1 MEFRTTPEGASTSIA
16 AAGAVAYVG
25 TADGLIQAYRLFGDL
40 APYLQVRVA
49 NNAPVEQLQALP
61 SSGLLL
67 RLAGGVVAAH
77 ALDGLRF
84 VARIH
89 PSRATRFHS
98 DASAP
103 TPNVCVCAGHSTAWL
118 YELRA
123 PPALRWRRWDLEEAP
138 CAVHLGAQRAALA
151 APSACFVLDAATG
164 ATLAALPMPLPP
176 PGALASACL
185 VPCAAE
191 PDALLVLLRD
201 EAGAGAGA
209 LLRLGEGG
217 DDAAIAALD
226 GALAARAAAA
236 PVDAAGGVGGVALL
250 EGDKLV
256 VLSPALPA
264 SGGAVHAWER
274 KLPPLVDD
282 AATEEPSLFSR
293 VAAHRRASNRAADDE
308 RAPTTAA
315 AAAAPSGRPAVA
327 LHGLHALVAWGD
339 ALLCCALGGSGDGD
353 GAAAAW
359 PAARGDLGAPRSHPA
374 AATVAARRDALVAR
388 VGTSAT
394 PRATPT
400 WAEAEAALAGAGR
413 LASELGAALSDERL
427 LAGGADG
434 GDGAA
439 SDDAEVLVFG
449 ALHDPLLALLRRT
462 LAAEQQ
468 LLRRGARAAVRRG
481 AEACGVPP
489 AAAAVLARADAARP
503 RWAELCA
510 APTPSA
516 KLAALAAACDALA
529 AVGGEVNAEELLPL
543 VGYSAARAVDGGGA
557 AELALHLA
565 FCERLMPAADA
576 RGKVAYCLT
585 TAQAALAALK
595 LEEGDEKEEQCCV
608 A

>member
-1 MEFRTTPEGASTSIA
+1 MDFRLRPDEAGHGIPRASTSIA

-25 TADGLIQAYRLFGDL
+25 TADGLIQAYRLFGGS
-40 APYLQVRVA
+40 APFLQVRVA

-123 PPALRWRRWDLEEAP
+123 PPTLRWRRWDLEEAP

-176 PGALASACL
+176 PGALAAACL

-217 DDAAIAALD
+217 EDAAIAALD

-256 VLSPALPA
+256 VLSPALPRA
-264 SGGAVHAWER
+264 AAPCTRGSENCRRWPTT
-274 KLPPLVDD
+274 PPRR
-282 AATEEPSLFSR
+282 SLSLLK

-308 RAPTTAA
+308 RAPTTPA
-315 AAAAPSGRPAVA
+315 AAAAPSGRPPSRCTGCMRWSRGVTRCSAARWAAVA
-327 LHGLHALVAWGD
+327 T
-339 ALLCCALGGSGDGD
+339 
-353 GAAAAW
+353 
-359 PAARGDLGAPRSHPA
+359 
-374 AATVAARRDALVAR
+374 ATARR
-388 VGTSAT
+388 
-394 PRATPT
+394 P
-400 WAEAEAALAGAGR
+400 
-413 LASELGAALSDERL
+413 LG
-427 LAGGADG
+427 
-434 GDGAA
+434 
-439 SDDAEVLVFG
+439 
-449 ALHDPLLALLRRT
+449 P
-462 LAAEQQ
+462 
-468 LLRRGARAAVRRG
+468 RRGATSARRVRTRRRRRSRRG
-481 AEACGVPP
+481 ATPSS
-489 AAAAVLARADAARP
+489 RASGPLRP
-503 RWAELCA
+503 RARRRRA
-510 APTPSA
+510 RRPRRRSRAPGGSPPS
-516 KLAALAAACDALA
+516 
-529 AVGGEVNAEELLPL
+529 
-543 VGYSAARAVDGGGA
+543 SA
-557 AELALHLA
+557 
-565 FCERLMPAADA
+565 PP
-576 RGKVAYCLT
+576 
-585 TAQAALAALK
+585 
-595 LEEGDEKEEQCCV
+595 
-608 A
+608 